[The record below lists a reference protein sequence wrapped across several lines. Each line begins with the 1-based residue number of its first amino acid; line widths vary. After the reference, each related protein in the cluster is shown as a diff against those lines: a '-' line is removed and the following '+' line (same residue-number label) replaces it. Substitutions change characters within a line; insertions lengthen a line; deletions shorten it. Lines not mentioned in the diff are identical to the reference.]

1 MMKEA
6 GIGAVYKFTGQNFTL
21 WKHQLRIALD
31 GREIFTV
38 VDGTETLENV
48 EDKDAWKKDNLAKWI
63 ITTSV
68 DQAHLSMIINC
79 KTAAEMWEKLVS
91 IHE

>member
-1 MMKEA
+1 MKEA

-38 VDGTETLENV
+38 VDGTETLGRRR
-48 EDKDAWKKDNLAKWI
+48 
-63 ITTSV
+63 TTLQSG
-68 DQAHLSMIINC
+68 LSLLQWTRHI
-79 KTAAEMWEKLVS
+79 
-91 IHE
+91 